1 MKTKIIL
8 LALAIMSSSLV
19 FSQTVQHESKTD
31 CEQKVLKKIK
41 SKMNYLHVK
50 DYLVEGEKNSVII
63 TCYVNE
69 DKQVEVAKI
78 DGYDEELNQA
88 VIETLEKRPVKC
100 ENAESGEYF
109 TFKLTFYHRPA

>member
-41 SKMNYLHVK
+41 SKMNYLNVK
-50 DYLVEGEKNSVII
+50 DYLVEGQKNTVIV

-69 DKQVEVAKI
+69 DNQIEVAKI
-78 DGYDEELNQA
+78 NGYDKELNQA
-88 VIETLEKRPVKC
+88 VIETLERHPVNC
-100 ENAESGEYF
+100 EKADSGEYF
-109 TFKLTFYHRPA
+109 TFKMTFYHHPA